1 MLNLFILK
9 KRGQETVLKIKAN
22 IISTQTLEYKI
33 TTPETK

>member
-1 MLNLFILK
+1 MLNLLFWK
-9 KRGQETVLKIKAN
+9 KRGQESVLKIKTN